1 MGSNTCSAIDAKL
14 SPVDRIER
22 HDVLNAAMLAVILMG
37 MTFTML
43 WGARGLVNSAG
54 GEDEPGTTV
63 LASGDDSAPD
73 SSVPAPDGITTT
85 TTIAATTTTTV
96 PASTTT
102 AAVAHAPNEV
112 KTRVGNGAE
121 RGGVAGAGTNI
132 LASAGYVTLAPKN
145 ADTID
150 VSTVYFTEGFY
161 EDAKLV
167 AQLLNV
173 PVTNVFPMPSN
184 PGMPVGDA
192 TVVAVLGRDT
202 AVGG

>member
-1 MGSNTCSAIDAKL
+1 
-14 SPVDRIER
+14 
-22 HDVLNAAMLAVILMG
+22 MG

-54 GEDEPGTTV
+54 GENDPGTVV
-63 LASGDDSAPD
+63 LASGDDDSAP
-73 SSVPAPDGITTT
+73 SRSESVPDGITTT
-85 TTIAATTTTTV
+85 TTAPTTTVTTEPTTTTT
-96 PASTTT
+96 T
-102 AAVAHAPNEV
+102 AVAHAPNEV
-112 KTRVGNGAE
+112 KARVGNGAG

-132 LASAGYVTLAPKN
+132 LATAGYVTLSPKN

-150 VSTVYFTEGFY
+150 VSTVYFTQGFS

-173 PVTNVFPMPSN
+173 PQTNVFPMPDN

-202 AVGG
+202 SVG

>member
-1 MGSNTCSAIDAKL
+1 M
-14 SPVDRIER
+14 DRIER

-54 GEDEPGTTV
+54 GDDEPGTTV
-63 LASGDDSAPD
+63 LASGDDDSAP
-73 SSVPAPDGITTT
+73 SSSETIPDESTTT
-85 TTIAATTTTTV
+85 TTTPATTTTTA
-96 PASTTT
+96 PTTTTT

-145 ADTID
+145 AETID
-150 VSTVYFTEGFY
+150 VSTVYFTEGFS

-202 AVGG
+202 AVGS